1 LHSALFPLPLHKK
14 VSTNKSTVIIVATG
28 IGVGD
33 AVNVNG
39 THGMTPTGW
48 SGTITS
54 HIAGNYWLSNN
65 LKVDHEEVRKGKK
78 ITSGGGTEDVS
89 VTVTNTTA
97 TSAPVTTTAVPTVP

>member
-1 LHSALFPLPLHKK
+1 
-14 VSTNKSTVIIVATG
+14 
-28 IGVGD
+28 
-33 AVNVNG
+33 
-39 THGMTPTGW
+39 MTPTGW

-97 TSAPVTTTAVPTVP
+97 TSAPVTTTAVPTVPDGPRPTGKAQAAGRRGGYTGNAVPHSDSR